1 MLNLSVLKNVLLVM
15 AYTLMDLVKNGSAI
29 ETTHALFL

>member
-15 AYTLMDLVKNGSAI
+15 AYTLMDLVKN
-29 ETTHALFL
+29 